1 MLDSEPFVCLRVG
14 KFDDPY
20 LFKSLIISNIDDKIL
35 MSVFRFK
42 KFNVVNERSAM
53 KVNTDGVL
61 LGAVMTIR
69 PSDRRLLDIGTGTG
83 TIALMAAQR
92 VMGIP
97 DQVGDDGVK
106 IEDDRVKV
114 GDDGVK
120 VGDDGVMVEDDGVKI
135 GDDGV
140 MVGDDRV
147 KVEDDGV
154 MVEDD
159 VPGGVVIDAIDIDE
173 PSATEA
179 AANFGNSPWAAA
191 LKAHLASLE
200 DFAVG
205 MHSQPGY
212 DLIFSNPPYFD
223 NALQAPE
230 ERRNAARHTSTG
242 LSYREILD
250 FASVHLTEQG
260 RVALVLPADT
270 ERELTRHARMSGL
283 HLYKI
288 TRIRTVPRKSPTRII
303 AEFSRQRTD
312 SPEDIILTIQ
322 NEGQYTQ
329 EYLSLTKEFYLF
341 A

>member
-1 MLDSEPFVCLRVG
+1 MLDSEPYFCLRVG

-20 LFKSLIISNIDDKIL
+20 LLKSLIISNVDDKIL

-106 IEDDRVKV
+106 I

-120 VGDDGVMVEDDGVKI
+120 VGDDGVKIEDDGVK
-135 GDDGV
+135 
-140 MVGDDRV
+140 
-147 KVEDDGV
+147 
-154 MVEDD
+154 VEDD

-173 PSATEA
+173 PSAAEA

-270 ERELTRHARMSGL
+270 ERELTRHARMCGL